1 MTRPLK
7 LITYEMAME
16 LVKSSLSS
24 SRVMDERVRV
34 DRAIGRASAET
45 VIAPVD
51 VPQTERSA
59 MDGYAILS
67 EQTHNA
73 TVQSP
78 ARFKIA
84 GKVLPGLKAPPLKTD
99 EAYYVSL
106 GSEIPQG
113 ADAVVKVEDVRVD
126 GEYIELRREI
136 QRGKNV
142 ILRGE
147 DFSKGYT
154 IIESGQQVTAAHA
167 AMLIASGINYI
178 RAFRMPRVGILSV
191 GDELREL
198 DDCAEGAI
206 VNTYRYLVADYL
218 NGINAVPLP
227 MGTVK
232 GSKDEIAQRISE
244 MLGDLD
250 AVITLGGSSVGDNDN
265 TYDGVLQCSGARA
278 VYHGIELLPVK
289 PTGLILIGSKPIMVL
304 PGQAV
309 SSTISFFL
317 TAVPVIGML
326 TGMKPDSKTISAI
339 MNDDLVNSHE
349 LDAVRLIRLVSES
362 NGLHAE
368 PLKWGMNILSNL
380 PLAGGFLRLK
390 PREKVK
396 RGDVVNVTVLGVHGF
411 SNISTGMKV

>member
-1 MTRPLK
+1 
-7 LITYEMAME
+7 MAME
-16 LVKSSLSS
+16 LVKSSLSG

-34 DRAIGRASAET
+34 DRAIGRTSAET
-45 VIAPVD
+45 VIAPAD

-59 MDGYAILS
+59 MDGYAVFS
-67 EQTHNA
+67 EQTHDA

-78 ARFKIA
+78 AIFKVA
-84 GKVLPGLKAPPLKTD
+84 GKALPGLKAPPLKVN

-142 ILRGE
+142 ISRGE
-147 DFSKGYT
+147 DFSRGYT
-154 IIESGQQVTAAHA
+154 IIESGQLVTAAHA
-167 AMLIASGINYI
+167 AMLIASGIHYI
-178 RAFRMPRVGILSV
+178 RAFRMPRVGVLSV

-198 DDCAEGAI
+198 DDYTEGAVI
-206 VNTYRYLVADYL
+206 NTYRYLVADYL
-218 NGINAVPLP
+218 HEINAVPIP

-232 GSKDEIAQRISE
+232 GSKDEISQRISK

-250 AVITLGGSSVGDNDN
+250 AVITLGGSSVGDNDG
-265 TYDGVLQCSGARA
+265 TYDGVLQCNGARA

-289 PTGLILIGSKPIMVL
+289 PTGLILIGSKPVMVL

-309 SSTISFFL
+309 SLTISFFL
-317 TAVPVIGML
+317 TAVPVIGTL
-326 TGMKPDSKTISAI
+326 TGMKPDSKTVSAI
-339 MNDDLVNSHE
+339 MNDDLINSHE
-349 LDAVRLIRLVSES
+349 LDAVRLVRLISES

-396 RGDVVNVTVLGVHGF
+396 RGDAVSVTVLGVHGF
-411 SNISTGMKV
+411 SNIGMGMKA